1 MVAPILKQG
10 PRDYVNNIVDMFKR
24 MVPANKAPLVAP
36 MSAYDKMHSVFA
48 GTYQYIDTTGRQPTP
63 GAEAYAFA
71 QQMLPLQDWKGTGDL
86 VQRNMQI
93 TSPQLY
99 VTQSTLPTGIAGIGA
114 GQIFNGNLM
123 DLSG

>member
-1 MVAPILKQG
+1 MVSPVLKQG
-10 PRDYVNNIVDMFKR
+10 PRDYVNSIVDMFAR

-36 MSAYDKMHSVFA
+36 QTNYDAIHAYFA
-48 GTYQYIDTTGRQPTP
+48 GTYQYIDTTARQPTP
-63 GAEAYAFA
+63 GAAAYAFA
-71 QQMLPLQDWKGTGDL
+71 QQMLPLLDWKGTGDL

-99 VTQSTLPTGIAGIGA
+99 VRQSTLPTGIAGIGA